1 MQTVRHGRRR
11 EAASTAQTHSS
22 GDALPLP
29 NLPLPKRTATRN
41 GSKATVADATPS
53 SAAAR
58 NSRRFC
64 LPSSRRN
71 RPKELL
77 LVIGFTLP
85 SITRLFALSV
95 ASGK

>member
-22 GDALPLP
+22 GDALA
-29 NLPLPKRTATRN
+29 LPKRTATRN
-41 GSKATVADATPS
+41 GSKATAADAIPS